1 VKPKFAGA
9 CRGSSGA
16 GSRVITC
23 SPCASGAFHGR
34 PVDAARGLPHNQ
46 SLDSSGRESIRD
58 RFGESIQV
66 SHGRVATIIPAAGQG
81 VRMGGKKQFLKLDG
95 IPIFIHTLRKF
106 AACPEVS
113 EIFMAAPAEDISAI
127 EETLRAERLS
137 KEVMVVLGGNR
148 RQDSVENCL
157 GVLSRDT
164 DLVAVHDAVRPF
176 VTVAL
181 ICAVIEEAA
190 RTGASILGILSV
202 DTVKQVQQT
211 RIVGTIP
218 RERIVLAQT
227 PQVFRYELLKQAFA
241 KAREEN
247 FIGTDE
253 ASLVEHLGHE
263 VTVVPGSERNIKIT
277 TPADLELARFYLEQE
292 RAASIAAAPVAATA
306 ARAKSGR

>member
-1 VKPKFAGA
+1 M
-9 CRGSSGA
+9 
-16 GSRVITC
+16 
-23 SPCASGAFHGR
+23 
-34 PVDAARGLPHNQ
+34 
-46 SLDSSGRESIRD
+46 
-58 RFGESIQV
+58 

-137 KEVMVVLGGNR
+137 KEVMVVAGGNR

-292 RAASIAAAPVAATA
+292 RAAGIPAAPVAGTA

>member
-1 VKPKFAGA
+1 M
-9 CRGSSGA
+9 SS
-16 GSRVITC
+16 RKV
-23 SPCASGAFHGR
+23 
-34 PVDAARGLPHNQ
+34 AA
-46 SLDSSGRESIRD
+46 
-58 RFGESIQV
+58 
-66 SHGRVATIIPAAGQG
+66 IIPAAGVG
-81 VRMGGKKQFLKLDG
+81 ERMGLHKKQLLQLEG
-95 IPIFIHTLRKF
+95 VPILVHTLRRI
-106 AACPEVS
+106 AACPDVT
-113 EIFMAAPAEDISAI
+113 EIFIAARPED
-127 EETLRAERLS
+127 
-137 KEVMVVLGGNR
+137 VVEIQKTAAAAGLGKKVTVVVGGNR

-218 RERIVLAQT
+218 RERIVMAQT

>member
-1 VKPKFAGA
+1 
-9 CRGSSGA
+9 
-16 GSRVITC
+16 
-23 SPCASGAFHGR
+23 
-34 PVDAARGLPHNQ
+34 
-46 SLDSSGRESIRD
+46 
-58 RFGESIQV
+58 
-66 SHGRVATIIPAAGQG
+66 
-81 VRMGGKKQFLKLDG
+81 MGGKKQFLKLDS

-106 AACPEVS
+106 LNCPDVN
-113 EIFMAAPAEDISAI
+113 EIFLAAPAEDIFAI

-137 KEVMVVLGGNR
+137 KEVMVVAGGNR

-157 GVLSRDT
+157 GALPHDT

-176 VTVAL
+176 VTAAL
-181 ICAVIEEAA
+181 ISAVIEEAG

-263 VTVVPGSERNIKIT
+263 ITVVPGSERNIKIT

-292 RAASIAAAPVAATA
+292 RAAGIPAAPAAATP
-306 ARAKSGR
+306 ARAKGGR

>member
-1 VKPKFAGA
+1 M
-9 CRGSSGA
+9 
-16 GSRVITC
+16 
-23 SPCASGAFHGR
+23 
-34 PVDAARGLPHNQ
+34 
-46 SLDSSGRESIRD
+46 
-58 RFGESIQV
+58 

-137 KEVMVVLGGNR
+137 KEVMVVAGGNR

>member
-1 VKPKFAGA
+1 
-9 CRGSSGA
+9 
-16 GSRVITC
+16 
-23 SPCASGAFHGR
+23 
-34 PVDAARGLPHNQ
+34 
-46 SLDSSGRESIRD
+46 
-58 RFGESIQV
+58 V

-247 FIGTDE
+247 FVGTDE

-292 RAASIAAAPVAATA
+292 RAAGIPAAPVAGTA

>member
-1 VKPKFAGA
+1 M
-9 CRGSSGA
+9 
-16 GSRVITC
+16 
-23 SPCASGAFHGR
+23 
-34 PVDAARGLPHNQ
+34 
-46 SLDSSGRESIRD
+46 
-58 RFGESIQV
+58 

-218 RERIVLAQT
+218 RERIVMAQT

>member
-1 VKPKFAGA
+1 M
-9 CRGSSGA
+9 
-16 GSRVITC
+16 
-23 SPCASGAFHGR
+23 
-34 PVDAARGLPHNQ
+34 
-46 SLDSSGRESIRD
+46 
-58 RFGESIQV
+58 

-247 FIGTDE
+247 FVGTDE

-292 RAASIAAAPVAATA
+292 RAAGIPAAPVAGTA

>member
-1 VKPKFAGA
+1 M
-9 CRGSSGA
+9 
-16 GSRVITC
+16 
-23 SPCASGAFHGR
+23 
-34 PVDAARGLPHNQ
+34 
-46 SLDSSGRESIRD
+46 
-58 RFGESIQV
+58 

-137 KEVMVVLGGNR
+137 KEVMVVAGGNR

-247 FIGTDE
+247 FVGTDE

-292 RAASIAAAPVAATA
+292 RAAGIAAAPVAGTA

>member
-1 VKPKFAGA
+1 M
-9 CRGSSGA
+9 
-16 GSRVITC
+16 
-23 SPCASGAFHGR
+23 
-34 PVDAARGLPHNQ
+34 
-46 SLDSSGRESIRD
+46 
-58 RFGESIQV
+58 

-137 KEVMVVLGGNR
+137 KEVMVVAGGNR

-247 FIGTDE
+247 FVGTDE